1 MVDLKKLE
9 HKLPKEVLDALPDT
23 IKKFNINT
31 NFRLAHF
38 LSQCAHESGSFKV
51 TRENLNYSA
60 DRLRVV
66 FPRYFPT
73 IEVAKQYERQPVKIG
88 SRVYAN
94 RMGNGDEL
102 SSDGYKYKGRGYI
115 QLTGK
120 NNYSAFDKVV
130 GDDILNNPD
139 LVSSKYP
146 LMSAAWFFDKN
157 NLWAICDLGA
167 GEDVI
172 KNLTKRINGGLNGYA
187 DRLSKFKIY
196 YGFLTNK

>member
-9 HKLPKEVLDALPDT
+9 HKLPKEVMDELPDT

-31 NFRLAHF
+31 SLRLAHF

-60 DRLRVV
+60 NRLRVV

-73 IEVAKQYERQPVKIG
+73 IEMAKQYERQPVKIG
-88 SRVYAN
+88 SRVYGN
-94 RMGNGDEL
+94 RMGNGDEK
-102 SSDGYKYKGRGYI
+102 SQDGYKYKGRGYI

-120 NNYSAFDKVV
+120 NNYAAFDKVV
-130 GDDILNNPD
+130 ADDILNNPD
-139 LVSSKYP
+139 LVATKYP

-157 NLWAICDLGA
+157 NLWAICDLGP
-167 GEDVI
+167 GEDAI
-172 KNLTKRINGGLNGYA
+172 KNLTKRINGGLNGYD
-187 DRLSKFKIY
+187 DRVAKFKIY
-196 YGFLTNK
+196 YGLLTN